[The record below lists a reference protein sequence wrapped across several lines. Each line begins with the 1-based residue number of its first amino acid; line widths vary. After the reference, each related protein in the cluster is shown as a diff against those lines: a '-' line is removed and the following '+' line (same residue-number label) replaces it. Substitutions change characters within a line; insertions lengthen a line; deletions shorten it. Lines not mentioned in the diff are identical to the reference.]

1 MLLRTLQYIVHG
13 IIDVGLA
20 KAPGEYIGQVVGRR
34 SPLFDPTAVATMLV
48 VTLSSGMFSS
58 FVTVPKMD
66 SATPT
71 AASSLEPADCM
82 RVSRLSCAWLTC
94 SLCTI
99 SQASTASKCQQ
110 HRHPGGRQCI
120 RACSVAQYWVSL

>member
-1 MLLRTLQYIVHG
+1 MFVICTTEHMQLRTLQCVVHG

-48 VTLSSGMFSS
+48 VTLSKGMFSS

-66 SATPT
+66 NATPT
-71 AASSLEPADCM
+71 AASSLEPAGCM
-82 RVSRLSCAWLTC
+82 CVSRLSCCLVHRQLMYNLTD
-94 SLCTI
+94 I
-99 SQASTASKCQQ
+99 YIMQ
-110 HRHPGGRQCI
+110 
-120 RACSVAQYWVSL
+120 VSAA